1 MPSSEFGANAAWWQI
16 AVLAMNIAS
25 AMKRVV
31 LGGVWAKRRM
41 KAIRFLLIDVP
52 GRVLEKAR
60 GLYLRLSQEHPA
72 LELITRARLR
82 ILDLSKA
89 PPIPV

>member
-1 MPSSEFGANAAWWQI
+1 
-16 AVLAMNIAS
+16 
-25 AMKRVV
+25 V

-60 GLYLRLSQEHPA
+60 GLYLRLSQDHPA
-72 LELITRARLR
+72 LELIACARLR
-82 ILDLSKA
+82 ILDLSNA